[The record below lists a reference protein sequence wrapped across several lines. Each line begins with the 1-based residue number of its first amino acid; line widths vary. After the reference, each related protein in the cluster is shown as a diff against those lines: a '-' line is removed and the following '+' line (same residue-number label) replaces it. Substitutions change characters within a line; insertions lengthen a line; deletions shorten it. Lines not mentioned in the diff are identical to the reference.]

1 MYHPILPFCFFTVH
15 VASEQLK
22 AFILRKKGLIAFP
35 STLGEHLL
43 NRRLT
48 FGLRQ
53 EDVATRLGTIREV
66 YERWERDERKPVIS
80 EWPGI
85 LKFLGYYPA
94 ICESPADLVLRAR
107 RTLGLTQ
114 YAMGRK
120 MSIIAADIRKWED
133 GTTKPPVDLL
143 GKLQEMAETKHLQG

>member
-1 MYHPILPFCFFTVH
+1 MMVSPKSLGDH
-15 VASEQLK
+15 
-22 AFILRKKGLIAFP
+22 LR
-35 STLGEHLL
+35 
-43 NRRLT
+43 NRRLRL
-48 FGLRQ
+48 GLGQ
-53 EDVATRLGTIREV
+53 EDVAIGLGTIREV
-66 YERWERDERKPVIS
+66 YERWERDKRKPVIS
-80 EWPGI
+80 EWPSI
-85 LKFLGYYPA
+85 LKFFGYYPA